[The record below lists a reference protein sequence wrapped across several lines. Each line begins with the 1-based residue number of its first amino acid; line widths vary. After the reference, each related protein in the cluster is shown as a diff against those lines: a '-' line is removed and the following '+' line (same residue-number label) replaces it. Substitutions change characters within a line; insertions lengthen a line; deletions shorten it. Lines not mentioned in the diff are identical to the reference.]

1 MNMRLENKTAVVTGA
16 GQGIG
21 KGIALAL
28 AREGANVVI
37 SDINIKEATKVV
49 REIEELGRK
58 SLAVKT
64 DVTSK
69 KEVDDLIK
77 KTIEKFGSL
86 DIMVSNAGVSSM
98 EYVIDMP
105 EEKWDFNMD
114 VNLKG
119 TFLVTQAAAQQM
131 IKQQNGKIICTA
143 SMAGKGGVATQAHYN
158 ASKHGVIAYVKSL
171 AQELAPSGITVN
183 SICPGSIKTSMQDR
197 EVQWGAEIRGAGATP
212 EDLREE
218 MANFT
223 PLGRIGLP
231 EDVAKVVVFFASDES
246 AFMTGQAINVTGGQV
261 NTM

>member
-28 AREGANVVI
+28 ARDGANVVI
-37 SDINIKEATKVV
+37 SDINLKEATKVV

-69 KEVDDLIK
+69 REVDDLIK
-77 KTIEKFGSL
+77 KTMEKFGSL

-171 AQELAPSGITVN
+171 AQELAPCGITVN

-197 EVQWGAEIRGAGATP
+197 EVQWSAEIRGAGATS
-212 EDLREE
+212 EDIREE

-231 EDVAKVVVFFASDES
+231 EDIAKVVVFFASDES

>member
-1 MNMRLENKTAVVTGA
+1 MRLENKIAIVTGA
-16 GQGIG
+16 GRGIG
-21 KGIALAL
+21 RAIALAL
-28 AREGANVVI
+28 AKDGASVVAA
-37 SDINIKEATKVV
+37 DINIKEANQVAK
-49 REIEELGRK
+49 EIESLGRK

-64 DVTSK
+64 DVTNK
-69 KEVDDLIK
+69 KDVDELIK
-77 KTIEKFGSL
+77 KTLDEFVSL

-98 EYVIDMP
+98 EYVINMP

-119 TFLVTQAAAQQM
+119 TFLVTQAAAKQM
-131 IKQQNGKIICTA
+131 IKQQKGKIICTA

-158 ASKHGVIAYVKSL
+158 ASKHGVVAYVKSL
-171 AQELAPSGITVN
+171 AQELAPFGINVN

-197 EVQWGAEIRGAGATP
+197 EVQWSAEIRGAGATA
-212 EDLREE
+212 EDIREE

-231 EDVAKVVVFFASDES
+231 EDVAKVVIFLASDDA
-246 AFMTGQAINVTGGQV
+246 AFITGQAINVTGGQI

>member
-21 KGIALAL
+21 KGIALTL
-28 AREGANVVI
+28 AREGVNVVI
-37 SDINIKEATKVV
+37 SDINLKEATKVV

-77 KTIEKFGSL
+77 KTMEKFGSL

-171 AQELAPSGITVN
+171 AQELAPCGITVN

-197 EVQWGAEIRGAGATP
+197 EVQWGAEIRGAGTTP
-212 EDLREE
+212 EDIREE

-231 EDVAKVVVFFASDES
+231 EDIAKVVVFFASDES

>member
-1 MNMRLENKTAVVTGA
+1 MRLKQKTVIVTGA
-16 GQGIG
+16 GRGIG
-21 KGIALAL
+21 RAIALAL
-28 AREGANVVI
+28 AREGANVVV
-37 SDINIKEATKVV
+37 SDINLKEAKQVAQ
-49 REIEELGRK
+49 EIEDLGCA
-58 SLAVKT
+58 SLAIRT

-69 KEVDDLIK
+69 NDVDDLMS
-77 KTIEKFGSL
+77 KTIEKFGAL

-98 EYVIDMP
+98 ENVIDMP

-119 TFLVTQAAAQQM
+119 TFLVTQAAAKHMITQQ
-131 IKQQNGKIICTA
+131 KGKIICTA

-158 ASKHGVIAYVKSL
+158 SSKHGVVAYVKSL
-171 AQELAPSGITVN
+171 SQELAPFGITVN

-197 EVQWGAEIRGAGATP
+197 EVQWSAEIRGAGATP
-212 EDLREE
+212 ESIREE

-231 EDVAKVVVFFASDES
+231 EDVAKVVVFLASDD
-246 AFMTGQAINVTGGQV
+246 ATFMTGQAINVTGGQI

>member
-1 MNMRLENKTAVVTGA
+1 MRLEHKIALVTGA
-16 GQGIG
+16 GRGIG
-21 KGIALAL
+21 RAIALAI
-28 AREGANVVI
+28 AKEGATVVV
-37 SDINIKEATKVV
+37 SDINLKEAKQVAK
-49 REIEELGRK
+49 EIEDLGHP

-69 KEVDDLIK
+69 NDVDDMIS
-77 KTIEKFGSL
+77 KTIEKFGAL

-98 EYVIDMP
+98 ENVVDMP

-119 TFLVTQAAAQQM
+119 SFLVTQAAAKHMITQQ
-131 IKQQNGKIICTA
+131 KGKIICTA

-158 ASKHGVIAYVKSL
+158 ASKHGVVAYVKSL

-197 EVQWGAEIRGAGATP
+197 EVKWTAEIRGAGATP
-212 EDLREE
+212 ESIREE

-223 PLGRIGLP
+223 PLGRIGQP
-231 EDVAKVVVFFASDES
+231 EDVAKVVVFLASDDA
-246 AFMTGQAINVTGGQV
+246 AFMTGQAINVTGGQI
-261 NTM
+261 NTQ

>member
-77 KTIEKFGSL
+77 KTMEKFGSL

-171 AQELAPSGITVN
+171 AQELAPCGITVN

-231 EDVAKVVVFFASDES
+231 EDIAKVVVFFASDES

>member
-1 MNMRLENKTAVVTGA
+1 MRLEKKTAIVTGSGRGMGRA
-16 GQGIG
+16 
-21 KGIALAL
+21 IALAL
-28 AREGANVVI
+28 TKEGANVIV
-37 SDINIKEATKVV
+37 SDINLKEAKQVAK
-49 REIEELGRK
+49 EIEDLGGA

-69 KEVDDLIK
+69 NDVDDLIS
-77 KTIEKFGSL
+77 KTIEKFGAL
-86 DIMVSNAGVSSM
+86 DILVSNAGVSSM
-98 EYVIDMP
+98 ENVIDMP

-119 TFLVTQAAAQQM
+119 TFLVTQAAAKHMITQQ
-131 IKQQNGKIICTA
+131 KGKIICTA
-143 SMAGKGGVATQAHYN
+143 SMAGKGGVATQTHYN
-158 ASKHGVIAYVKSL
+158 ASKHGVVAYVKSL

-197 EVQWGAEIRGAGATP
+197 EVQWAAEIRGAGATP
-212 EDLREE
+212 DSIREE

-231 EDVAKVVVFFASDES
+231 EDVAKVAVFLASDDA
-246 AFMTGQAINVTGGQV
+246 AFMTGQAINVTGGQI

>member
-37 SDINIKEATKVV
+37 SDINLKEATKVV

-58 SLAVKT
+58 SFAVKT

-77 KTIEKFGSL
+77 KTMETFSSL

-171 AQELAPSGITVN
+171 AQELAPCGITVN

-212 EDLREE
+212 EDIREE

-231 EDVAKVVVFFASDES
+231 EDIAKVVIFLASDDS
-246 AFMTGQAINVTGGQV
+246 AFMTGQAINVTGGQI

>member
-37 SDINIKEATKVV
+37 SDINLTEATKVV

-105 EEKWDFNMD
+105 EAKWDFNMD

-119 TFLVTQAAAQQM
+119 TFLVTQAVAQQM

-171 AQELAPSGITVN
+171 AQELAPYGITVN

-231 EDVAKVVVFFASDES
+231 EDIAKVVVFFASDES

>member
-1 MNMRLENKTAVVTGA
+1 MRLERKTVIVTGA
-16 GQGIG
+16 GRGIG
-21 KGIALAL
+21 RAIALSL
-28 AREGANVVI
+28 AKEGANIVI
-37 SDINIKEATKVV
+37 SDINLKEAKQVAK
-49 REIEELGRK
+49 EIEDLGQT

-69 KEVDDLIK
+69 NDINELMN
-77 KTIEKFGSL
+77 KTIEKFSSL
-86 DIMVSNAGVSSM
+86 DILISNAGVSSM
-98 EYVIDMP
+98 ENVIDMP

-119 TFLVTQAAAQQM
+119 TFLVTQAAAKHMISQQ
-131 IKQQNGKIICTA
+131 KGKIICTA

-158 ASKHGVIAYVKSL
+158 ASKHGVVAYVKSL
-171 AQELAPSGITVN
+171 AQELAPYGITVN

-197 EVQWGAEIRGAGATP
+197 EVQWSANIRGAGTTP
-212 EDLREE
+212 ENIREE

-231 EDVAKVVVFFASDES
+231 EDVAKVVVFLATDDS
-246 AFMTGQAINVTGGQV
+246 AFMTGQAINVTGGQI